1 MNALRFSGTESLLP
15 YSSPRAQILVAAALA
30 ALMICTRGQ
39 HFASVNALPSASW
52 AVFFLV
58 GATLRPM
65 WALPAFFVLSSL
77 LDFASLATGTITDWC
92 LSPAYWAVA
101 LAYAALW
108 LGGHVY
114 ATRLHRDR
122 WSALPRLVLALVV
135 TASVAYLISKGGFYF
150 FSGRY
155 PEPTLTGFIVRIP
168 QYYPRALGT
177 LAGYVG
183 LAFALRAIA
192 IGAFARVAAR
202 SVRA

>member
-1 MNALRFSGTESLLP
+1 MSASAISNPTTLP
-15 YSSPRAQILVAAALA
+15 IASTRMQIIVAAALA
-30 ALMICTRGQ
+30 ALMIATRGQ

-52 AVFFLV
+52 AVFFLA
-58 GATLRPM
+58 GALLRPM

-108 LGGHVY
+108 FGGTFY
-114 ATRLHRDR
+114 ARMHRDA
-122 WSALPRLVLALVV
+122 WSTVPRLALLLVV
-135 TASVAYLISKGGFYF
+135 TASIAYLISKGGFYF

-155 PEPTLTGFIVRIP
+155 PDATFSGFLARVP
-168 QYYPRALGT
+168 QYYPRSLGT

-183 LAFALRAIA
+183 AAFALRAVA
-192 IGAFARVAAR
+192 TKVASLRGARGAHA
-202 SVRA
+202 

>member
-1 MNALRFSGTESLLP
+1 MSALAMQPEPSLP
-15 YSSPRAQILVAAALA
+15 IASARMQIIVGAALA
-30 ALMICTRGQ
+30 ALMIATRGQ

-52 AVFFLV
+52 AVFFLA
-58 GATLRPM
+58 GALLRPM

-108 LGGHVY
+108 FGGTFY
-114 ATRLHRDR
+114 ARMHRDR
-122 WSALPRLVLALVV
+122 WSAVPRLALMLVA

-150 FSGRY
+150 FSGRH
-155 PEPTLTGFIVRIP
+155 PDATLSGFVARIP
-168 QYYPRALGT
+168 QYYPRSQGT

-183 LAFALRAIA
+183 LAFALRAVA
-192 IGAFARVAAR
+192 LKVASLRDARGAHA
-202 SVRA
+202 

>member
-1 MNALRFSGTESLLP
+1 MSAFALQSGNLLP
-15 YSSPRAQILVAAALA
+15 ISSTRMQVVAGTALA
-30 ALMICTRGQ
+30 ALMIATRGQ

-52 AVFFLV
+52 AVFFLA
-58 GATLRPM
+58 GALLRPM

-108 LGGHVY
+108 FAGTYY
-114 ATRLHRDR
+114 ARVHRDAWR
-122 WSALPRLVLALVV
+122 TVPRLALVLVLA
-135 TASVAYLISKGGFYF
+135 ASAAYLVSKGGFYF

-155 PEPTLTGFIVRIP
+155 PDATLPGFLARIP
-168 QYYPRALGT
+168 QYYPRSLGT

-183 LAFALRAIA
+183 VAFVVRAIA
-192 IGAFARVAAR
+192 LRLVSMRDARGAHA
-202 SVRA
+202 